1 MTLNKFHIVKSKLV
15 YLKTHLTKS
24 KIKDEINDTL
34 DLQTHYTVYDKNN
47 NCQHFPLYLT
57 NALSYILLYT
67 SVVNLTSHF
76 K

>member
-47 NCQHFPLYLT
+47 NC
-57 NALSYILLYT
+57 I
-67 SVVNLTSHF
+67 
-76 K
+76 